1 MECIT
6 ELPDK
11 SLSLHIYVQPRASRN
26 RLAGMHGKA
35 VKLCVTAPP
44 VDDRANTA
52 VLAYLAKFFGLPKS
66 ALQIKTGRQ
75 TRHKQI
81 IITNTSL
88 AQARQ
93 KLTNTL
99 QKSKD

>member
-6 ELPDK
+6 ELPNK
-11 SLSLHIYVQPRASRN
+11 SLSLNVYVQPRASRN

-35 VKLCVTAPP
+35 VKLCITAPP
-44 VDDRANTA
+44 VDDKANTA
-52 VLAYLAKFFGLPKS
+52 VLAYLAKLFGLPKA

-75 TRHKQI
+75 ARNKQI
-81 IITNTSL
+81 IITKISM

-93 KLTNTL
+93 TL
-99 QKSKD
+99 ANAMQKK